1 MSNCGMCQGLSFG
14 KKSWFEKSWSEKS
27 GKFLRR
33 KSKKFPSL
41 TRFKRRHNKSPLR
54 SPLRSSPLKSPLRS
68 SPLKSPLRSSP
79 LKSPLR
85 SSPLKSPLRSSPIKT
100 RKLAR
105 MSRPF
110 KRLSKHLPS
119 RHSLRNRM
127 ARFKRRRSFG
137 SEMGPGYI
145 GQTSYPNAYAP
156 YFGSSQPFVNAPN
169 WWYPVTDG
177 VAQSPG
183 MLSLKP

>member
-14 KKSWFEKSWSEKS
+14 KKKWFEKSRE
-27 GKFLRR
+27 FLER

-41 TRFKRRHNKSPLR
+41 TRLKRRHNKSPLR
-54 SPLRSSPLKSPLRS
+54 SPMVSPLRSSPLRSLKKSPLRS
-68 SPLKSPLRSSP
+68 SPLRSLKKSPFRSP
-79 LKSPLR
+79 LKTKRLS
-85 SSPLKSPLRSSPIKT
+85 
-100 RKLAR
+100 R
-105 MSRPF
+105 MSRMSRHLPM
-110 KRLSKHLPS
+110 KKLSKHFPS
-119 RHSLRNRM
+119 RHSLRIPK
-127 ARFKRRRSFG
+127 FKRRRSFG

-156 YFGSSQPFVNAPN
+156 YFGSSVPYSNAPN

>member
-14 KKSWFEKSWSEKS
+14 KKKWFEKSRE
-27 GKFLRR
+27 FLER

-41 TRFKRRHNKSPLR
+41 TRLKRRHNKSPLR
-54 SPLRSSPLKSPLRS
+54 SSPLRS
-68 SPLKSPLRSSP
+68 LKKSPFRSPLKTKRLS
-79 LKSPLR
+79 
-85 SSPLKSPLRSSPIKT
+85 
-100 RKLAR
+100 R
-105 MSRPF
+105 MSRMSRHFPM
-110 KRLSKHLPS
+110 KKLSKHFPS
-119 RHSLRNRM
+119 RHSLRIPK
-127 ARFKRRRSFG
+127 FKRRRSFG

-156 YFGSSQPFVNAPN
+156 YFGSSVPYVNAPN

-177 VAQSPG
+177 IAQSPG